1 MPALTPRH
9 RKLLGR
15 ILILAGG
22 AVWGVYA
29 VVWFAG
35 GEPEGRHYLPLHL
48 SGVIP
53 GAILARWDWI
63 RRKLGSSQSST
74 PV

>member
-1 MPALTPRH
+1 MTLFTPRN
-9 RKLLGR
+9 RRIAGR
-15 ILILAGG
+15 TLILAGV

-29 VVWFAG
+29 VVWIAG
-35 GEPEGRHYLPLHL
+35 GEPDGRHYLPVHL

-53 GAILARWDWI
+53 GALLARWDWL
-63 RRKLGSSQSST
+63 RRKLGRGQSST